1 MVSLLTTTRY
11 VLDLSLIVV
20 MTLAIPSMAM
30 ALANP
35 ASVYCESRGGK
46 VEIETSKDGA
56 QTGIC
61 VFSDGTR
68 VNEWAY
74 FRSTHRT
81 TK

>member
-1 MVSLLTTTRY
+1 MP
-11 VLDLSLIVV
+11 D
-20 MTLAIPSMAM
+20 
-30 ALANP
+30 P

-46 VEIETSKDGA
+46 VETETAKDGG
-56 QTGIC
+56 TIGFCI
-61 VFSDGTR
+61 FPDGTR